1 MRPRVQG
8 MVASVSTST
17 LGGAETQLP
26 SHHVAEPGALTDS
39 DGFDQE
45 FGHIRELIFPDVD
58 LPHLQP
64 LIQGLS
70 GQLNGTVSKPGAL
83 CTNLS
88 RIYFEDI
95 DRNHGDDH
103 LELISKPLLTL
114 LNNNLRLTHLHVFAE
129 ITSVEG
135 FTAALPKLRHLQ
147 HLTIDADFECFYI
160 EEPLLFLRSCLALT
174 ELTGLHFV
182 NDAEMYWDDG
192 DERAVRRQL
201 EAVIQDASV
210 ARFSQSTTAK
220 KIKQLTLPSNRQGS
234 SNPLPLL
241 LFKSN
246 LLDLKKLEIP
256 GFGPDASIH
265 EIEQVVR
272 EHCSGLKHLECSH
285 IDEENGLAVR
295 AFVRGCS
302 GLQSFTSPP
311 PDDSDAEPLWILSEL
326 VSSHHTTLEVIDIES
341 QRVLSH
347 QLQEVLASCKQ
358 LKRLWVKYYVY
369 RGVHSIS
376 YRHMAKSDWVCT
388 ELRELSLVVD
398 RCRPEEDAFDE
409 QDEDD
414 EGGLDDAHV
423 CSETCTCAPK
433 RAFQQIGRLEKLEML
448 EIDIDQIYRARATAD
463 DYAWDLTLSKGWLG
477 ELAGLKSLKSFVIR
491 EEFTRAMG
499 LEEMKFMH
507 EHWPLLNEVIIW
519 CQSLDSK
526 AEPHW
531 QWLLD
536 RRPQLL
542 FARREY

>member
-1 MRPRVQG
+1 
-8 MVASVSTST
+8 MVA
-17 LGGAETQLP
+17 
-26 SHHVAEPGALTDS
+26 

-45 FGHIRELIFPDVD
+45 FGHIRELVFPDVD

-103 LELISKPLLTL
+103 LDLISKPLLTL

-129 ITSVEG
+129 ITRIEG

-147 HLTIDADFECFYI
+147 HLTIDADFECVYI
-160 EEPLLFLRSCLALT
+160 GEPLLFLRSCLALT
-174 ELTGLHFV
+174 ELTELHFV
-182 NDAEMYWDDG
+182 DGAEMYWDDG

-210 ARFSQSTTAK
+210 ARFSQSTAAK

-285 IDEENGLAVR
+285 TDEENSLAVR
-295 AFVRGCS
+295 AFIRGCS
-302 GLQSFTSPP
+302 GLQSFTSSPL
-311 PDDSDAEPLWILSEL
+311 DDFDGQPLWILSEL

-341 QRVLSH
+341 QQVLSH

-358 LKRLWVKYYVY
+358 LKRFWAKYYMY
-369 RGVHSIS
+369 KAIHSIS
-376 YRHMAKSDWVCT
+376 YWDMAKGDWICT
-388 ELRELSLVVD
+388 ELRELALVVD
-398 RCRPEEDAFDE
+398 RCRPEWGAFDE

-433 RAFQQIGRLEKLEML
+433 RAFQQIGRLEKLEVL
-448 EIDIDQIYRARATAD
+448 EIDIDQRYGARATAD

-477 ELAGLKSLKSFVIR
+477 ELAGLKSLKSFR
-491 EEFTRAMG
+491 MRADFWRAMG
-499 LEEMKFMH
+499 QAEVEFMH
-507 EHWPLLNEVIIW
+507 EHWPLLNEVNIW
-519 CQSLDSK
+519 CHKLIFQID
-526 AEPHW
+526 PHW

-536 RRPQLL
+536 RRPQLR
-542 FARREY
+542 FAPIDR